1 MAKNQSNVQHV
12 QIGAAANIT
21 TSILNSTFVANTGE
35 IGIFAPDGRRMTET
49 LAATEKQFVI
59 AQARGVAGEP
69 KVLVS
74 EVIDKSKIKTIKKKV
89 YAVAAQ
95 QVDYIGYNGT
105 SGSIEVNAN
114 ELYYIQLYLEEYIT
128 SSHDGRYIKHG
139 QFNSNSSS
147 TELSIVN
154 GLVASLVNN
163 FSREPKQLIR
173 FERVCNN
180 AGAANTITA
189 GADATYYT
197 FVNGSKIVYGS
208 DSTGLAMNG
217 TDEVNAT
224 VVAGDYLRAGTAVT
238 DPVYKI
244 VTVITGT
251 GATPAGTPMAL
262 ELDIPYQGPTVSL
275 DITTGTEYITAAL
288 AAAASWGI
296 KLTGVVQPWS
306 LEKKFDKVVRWTTN
320 LSEDAFG
327 ATVVTKSVGASEGTG
342 TYKQVAELE
351 RFCQRND
358 NDPYRI
364 GQPDLFD
371 PRQDA
376 SSSGTYDILQIVYT
390 QDENVGFVDNVS
402 PKVYTLAI
410 PASTPNYAV
419 SGTSDDIT
427 DVLEV
432 LAFGATTGNPLDL

>member
-1 MAKNQSNVQHV
+1 MSKNQSNVQHV

-35 IGIFAPDGRRMTET
+35 IGIFAPDGRRMTEA

-59 AQARGVAGEP
+59 AQARGAAGEP

-89 YAVAAQ
+89 YAAAAQ

-147 TELSIVN
+147 TELSIAN

-163 FSREPKQLIR
+163 FSREPKQLIK

-208 DSTGLAMNG
+208 DITGLAVTG
-217 TDEVNAT
+217 TDEINAT

-238 DPVYKI
+238 SPVYKI
-244 VTVITGT
+244 VSVITGT
-251 GATPAGTPMAL
+251 GSDTAGTPMAL
-262 ELDIPYQGPTVSL
+262 ELDIPYQGVTVSL
-275 DITTGTEYITAAL
+275 GITAGTEYITAAL
-288 AAAASWGI
+288 AAAASWGL
-296 KLTGVVQPWS
+296 KLTGVAQPWS
-306 LEKKFDKVVRWTTN
+306 LEKKFDKVVRFNTN
-320 LSEDAFG
+320 LSDDAFG
-327 ATVVTKSVGASEGTG
+327 ATVVTKSVGASEGSG
-342 TYKQVAELE
+342 TFKQVAELE
-351 RFCQRND
+351 VFCQRND
-358 NDPYRI
+358 NDHYRI
-364 GQPDLFD
+364 GQPNLFD

-376 SSSGTYDILQIVYT
+376 SSSGTYDLLQIIYT

-402 PKVYTLAI
+402 PKVLTLAI

-419 SGTSDDIT
+419 AGTGNDIT

-432 LAFGATTGNPLDL
+432 LAFGATTGDPLDL